1 MRQKYNKTDI
11 IDQGVQLFREKGY
24 HNTGVDD
31 ILKSCGIPSGSFYN
45 FFKNKEGFA
54 IQALEL
60 YNQRYLEMLDQLL
73 KDDTISPLERLRR
86 LFSGSVKMH
95 VEHDCSMGCLLNSMT
110 SEVAALNMTIGNL
123 AAEHYQ
129 RNAEKLA
136 DVISAGQDT
145 GEIRK
150 DFSALELAFYLTDAF
165 AGATVR
171 MQAGKTEQPLK
182 LFMRTAFEFLKPGQ
196 N

>member
-1 MRQKYNKTDI
+1 MRQKYDKTEI
-11 IDQGVQLFREKGY
+11 IDKGVQLFRQKGY

-54 IQALEL
+54 VQALEL
-60 YNQRYLEMLDQLL
+60 YNQRYLDMLDQLL
-73 KDDTISPLERLRR
+73 QDKSISPLERLHR
-86 LFSGSVKMH
+86 LFSGNVKMH
-95 VEHDCSMGCLLNSMT
+95 IENDCSLGCLLNSMT
-110 SEVAALNMTIGNL
+110 SEVATLNMTIGET
-123 AAEHYQ
+123 AAEHYR

-136 DVISAGQDT
+136 DAIQEGQDL

-150 DFSALELAFYLTDAF
+150 DFTALELAYYLTDGF

-171 MQAGKTEQPLK
+171 MQAGKTDQPLK
-182 LFMRTAFEFLKPGQ
+182 LFLRTAFKFIKT
-196 N
+196 